1 MTAFD
6 FVVVAIVVLSTLLAF
21 WQGFIRMLASL
32 AAWVVGF
39 LAAIHFSGMVGALLP
54 DFGESPAIRYI
65 VAFAIILI
73 VVLILGALL
82 GALVSHL
89 VQSVGLGFV
98 DRTLGAIA
106 GVARG
111 VVLAVLLVLAAGLT
125 TLPKSDWWQNA
136 FTSPALVAGALSL
149 RPWLPKAWADR
160 LDYGR
165 RERRPAKQ
173 VVKLWDYGTK
183 SGFGG

>member
-6 FVVVAIVVLSTLLAF
+6 FVVIAIVVLSTLFAF

-32 AAWVVGF
+32 AAWVVGI
-39 LAAIHFSGMVGALLP
+39 LAALHFSSVIGTLLP
-54 DFGESPAIRYI
+54 DFGESPAIRYVI
-65 VAFAIILI
+65 AFATILI
-73 VVLILGALL
+73 VVLILGALV
-82 GALVSHL
+82 GALVAHIM
-89 VQSVGLGFV
+89 QAAGLGFV
-98 DRTLGAIA
+98 DRVLGAVA

-111 VVLAVLLVLAAGLT
+111 VVLAVLLVLIAGVT
-125 TLPKSDWWQNA
+125 TLPRNDWWQNA

-173 VVKLWDYGTK
+173 VVRLWSYETNA
-183 SGFGG
+183 GFGG